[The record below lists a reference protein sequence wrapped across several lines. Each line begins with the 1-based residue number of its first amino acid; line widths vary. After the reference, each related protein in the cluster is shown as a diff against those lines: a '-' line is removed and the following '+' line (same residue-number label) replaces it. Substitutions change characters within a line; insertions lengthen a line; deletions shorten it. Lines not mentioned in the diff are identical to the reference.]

1 MLSMHDLA
9 HFRGR
14 LLEREAQL
22 RLELQEMQQRS
33 AAERFAEVAGE
44 APDSED
50 AALAELVADTNQAEI
65 GRDTAELREVQHALG
80 RLEAGSYGIC
90 QRCGEP
96 IERGRLEVFPAAKYD
111 LRHQEE
117 AEHRLRTRAAP
128 KL

>member
-1 MLSMHDLA
+1 MLSAPDLA

-14 LLEREAQL
+14 LLQREAQL
-22 RLELQEMQQRS
+22 RRELQEMQQRC
-33 AAERFAEVAGE
+33 AGERFAEVAGE
-44 APDSED
+44 VADSED
-50 AALAELVADTNQAEI
+50 AALAELVAETNQAEI
-65 GRDTAELREVQHALG
+65 GRDAAELREVQQALG

-96 IERGRLEVFPAAKYD
+96 IERGRLDVFPAAKYD

-117 AEHRLRTRAAP
+117 EEHRLRVRAAP